1 MEYILEICPNVFATR
16 SSIAINLVHA
26 GLGGYYP
33 GKDIEDYSLKEL
45 VWDRADYNV
54 TYYPDKYVVTGH
66 TPTQFIKENPN
77 PGFIFRSN
85 NHIAIDCGAHIRG
98 GRLAALCLETGEEFY
113 SISND

>member
-1 MEYILEICPNVFATR
+1 MIIRSPSGLCFFACISDRIVF
-16 SSIAINLVHA
+16 
-26 GLGGYYP
+26 
-33 GKDIEDYSLKEL
+33 
-45 VWDRADYNV
+45 WDRADYNV
-54 TYYPDKYVVTGH
+54 TYYPDKYIVTGH

-98 GRLAALCLETGEEFY
+98 GRLAELCLETGEEFY